1 MIPVF
6 KIRGSAGGQIMTDPQ
21 GKTPMEE
28 YQSAI
33 EELKRLGSIQAGVKD
48 LKGVQAIAR
57 AQKIEELKTVTIPA
71 LEKNKNGVL
80 LSATCI
86 TYCQIWLK
94 EILYNRRK
102 QFYSKQTDKGICCE
116 PESIELA
123 ARVYDWGFVLKNEQE
138 FEDEYKKGTPDII
151 LAEEVNDLKN
161 SYDAFTFP
169 LFETKLDKSY
179 EWQDRIYMDLTKKK
193 KSSTIYTLNDAPE
206 HIILMEAK
214 NLMREA
220 GLDEMDME
228 LYDGVREQ
236 MTYSNLPD
244 ELRIKRFD
252 VLHDDGLID
261 SLHDRVEKCRWH
273 INGLIG
279 TNKTI
284 IQISQLKQS
293 A

>member
-28 YQSAI
+28 FQSAI
-33 EELKRLGSIQAGVKD
+33 EELKRLEGIQAGVKD
-48 LKGVQAIAR
+48 LKGLQAIAR
-57 AQKIEELKTVTIPA
+57 AQKIEELKTVSIPA
-71 LEKNKNGVL
+71 LEKNKDGVL

-86 TYCQIWLK
+86 TYCQTWLK

-102 QFYSKQTDKGICCE
+102 TFYSKQTDKGICCE

-138 FEDEYKKGTPDII
+138 FEDAYKKGTPDII
-151 LAEEVNDLKN
+151 LADEVNDLKN

-169 LFETKLDKSY
+169 LFETKLDKGY
-179 EWQDRIYMDLTKKK
+179 EWQDRIYMDLAKKK
-193 KSSTIYTLNDAPE
+193 KASTIYTLNDAPE
-206 HIILMEAK
+206 HIVLMEAK
-214 NLMREA
+214 GLMREA
-220 GLDEMDME
+220 GLEEMDME
-228 LYDGVREQ
+228 LYEGVREQ

-252 VLHDDGLID
+252 VLHDDSLID
-261 SLHDRVEKCRWH
+261 SLHDRVEKCRWY
-273 INGLIG
+273 INSIVG